1 MQATTATNQNGRNK
15 GLRVLLLSSVLL
27 LGACSNEIKVHGNIP
42 DPEVLAN
49 IHPGVDNRSDVLNKL
64 GSPSTLSTFQDNIW
78 YYIGSRAEQGP
89 SIFPAEEIERSVFA
103 VSFTPAGIVQETKL
117 YTLEDAQEVDLV
129 DRETPTEGREL
140 TFIEQMLGNLWR
152 QPISSRSKNTK

>member
-1 MQATTATNQNGRNK
+1 MHLSTATHRTGRNK
-15 GLRVLLLSSVLL
+15 RLRVLLLSSVLL
-27 LGACSNEIKVHGNIP
+27 LGACSSEIKVHGNMP
-42 DPEVLAN
+42 DPEVLAD
-49 IHPGVDNRSDVLNKL
+49 IHPGVDNRNDVLNKL

-89 SIFPAEEIERSVFA
+89 SVFPAEEIERSVFA
-103 VSFTPAGIVQETKL
+103 ISFTPAGIVQETKL
-117 YTLEDAQEVDLV
+117 YTLEDAQEVELI

-140 TFIEQMLGNLWR
+140 TILEQMLGNLWR